1 MKYIRLGVNVDHVAT
16 VREARKTYEPDPV
29 AAAILAE
36 LGGADGITVHLRM
49 DRRHIKER
57 DLKLLR
63 ETVKTR
69 LNLEMATTDEML
81 KIALTVKPHQVTLVP
96 EREGEIT
103 TEGGL
108 DVESCIDRVTEI
120 VDVLRRESIEVSIF
134 VDPEPLQIKAAKRA
148 GADAIEIHTG
158 IYAEAKTEKEI
169 EKELNRIFEA
179 ANLAKNLGLRVHAGH
194 GLNYK
199 NIIPILKTPGL
210 EEVNIGHSIVARA
223 VLVGMERAVREMKEV
238 INAYS

>member
-29 AAAILAE
+29 AAAVLAE

-57 DLKLLR
+57 DLKLLK
-63 ETVKTR
+63 EVVKTR

-108 DVESCIDRVTEI
+108 DVESNLDKVSKVIEA
-120 VDVLRRESIEVSIF
+120 LKREGIEVSIF
-134 VDPEPLQIKAAKRA
+134 VDPEPVQIKASKRA

-158 IYAEAKTEKEI
+158 IYAEARGEKRIGE
-169 EKELNRIFEA
+169 ELSRIFES
-179 ANLAKNLGLRVHAGH
+179 ANLAKNLGLKVHAGH

-199 NIIPILKTPGL
+199 NIIPVLKTPGL

-238 INAYS
+238 IDAFS

>member
-1 MKYIRLGVNVDHVAT
+1 MRYIRLGVNVDHVAT

-29 AAAILAE
+29 AAAVLAE

-57 DLKLLR
+57 DLKLLK
-63 ETVKTR
+63 EIVKTR
-69 LNLEMATTDEML
+69 LNLEMAVTDEML

-108 DVESCIDRVTEI
+108 DVNSNVEKVTEI
-120 VDVLRRESIEVSIF
+120 IDVLKREDIEVSIF
-134 VDPEPLQIKAAKRA
+134 VDPDPVQIKASKVA

-158 IYAEAKTEKEI
+158 IYAEARTHKDKEA
-169 EKELNRIFEA
+169 ELNRIFEA
-179 ANLAKNLGLRVHAGH
+179 ANLAKNIGLKVHAGH

-199 NIIPILKTPGL
+199 NIIPLLKAPGL
-210 EEVNIGHSIVARA
+210 EEVNIGHSIIARA
-223 VLVGMERAVREMKEV
+223 IFVGIERAVREMKEV